1 MKKSILKLS
10 ATLTPFAL
18 IGLGSFGLAAIN
30 STKPSD
36 AKLVKHEGE
45 SAQENQSN
53 LLDTARRW
61 RNSNFTSASIEGTN
75 PGALVLT
82 GKKSISRIDLYGN
95 VVWTFDPA
103 SSDLGEKVGYYD
115 ANNEFKQ
122 FTGTVPFQVSD
133 LSSKT
138 VVEAIQDQQDPNAFY
153 LLLIPDVAVAQQ
165 QETKDHTF
173 ENYYQADEPVSNPVT
188 EGESGSGESATTD
201 VGGAPAAA
209 GVGGPAARSS
219 VKLVDDNQETASSQ
233 NGTGEMVIDYNSDQ
247 NKIPKAK
254 NLKDPN
260 ESIDSINQGKSYSSI
275 NIDKKLQ
282 GVIVKVNE
290 NLFNKNTPFLVEN
303 MSFIKPKDMVDNY
316 PSTWIQDSQNGKKT
330 NVVQFYDVN
339 NTNNY
344 VSDRGFFNAK
354 YFPKRLETKKD
365 TPLVDSSFS
374 PNEHPE
380 WFDNDK
386 FVMPWMQYITNLGG
400 LYAKNN
406 TVYLFG
412 GNGTWVNN
420 ESALSIGVFRTKFGS
435 SSTEAPGTSKTV
447 GYPYAIL
454 LSSISIQKANLAQ
467 FVPGVAGLGQDLGY
481 HYVPRL
487 AVGGVSSPKS
497 AGGNIFIGST
507 ITWGTNGGTILDT
520 KWHTPSVIEDAAR
533 TNDLTVQVDSKNIPK
548 RWSNLYDY
556 NSTSSASLL
565 SKPAGGNT
573 KQVESL
579 FSTALKLDALNA
591 LPDQFNEQNKVVF
604 TYAMLDGRQWSLG
617 SWKDSTWFVSDDIN
631 NFNYNTQNQL
641 AGGGENRN
649 PRNILNALTTA
660 KGFDRR
666 DIGNVV
672 YTYSSTDQSLTYY
685 YQVGATITTWPEIK
699 ANYKNNANI
708 NFYHLNKSDFGSTKK
723 DTTNAGQ
730 SKLNSAYRTSVD
742 DTIYNG
748 SIYVKD
754 SSFTT
759 SSQGYT
765 WKDFKGL
772 TTTSSKAV
780 ISNWTKA
787 GYSIRPEGDT
797 SFNVSKIS
805 FDRSITAA
813 VEVSALDSYYV
824 QLEGSKSLNSVS
836 RKSST
841 TNALSLSADTIK
853 NPLNNR
859 NEVIGQGN
867 FISKDN
873 IPSSFFENKIND
885 IIVKDSDGSEVLNSK
900 YINSIYSYTPPADN
914 KDIKLRLLVVDRS
927 KATNDFIKLLP
938 QVLVDGEYVPV
949 PQANSVFVSDREFTG
964 FNALPGYILP
974 VAISI
979 PIIIIALALALGL
992 GVGIP
997 MSQNRKMLKQGFAI
1011 SNKKVDILTT
1021 AVGSVFKQIIN
1032 RTSVSNIKKSPQMLQ
1047 SAKKPAAKPAASG
1060 AKPAAPAAKPAGP
1073 AKPTGPAKP
1082 AAPKPKAP
1090 AK

>member
-30 STKPSD
+30 GAKPSD

-153 LLLIPDVAVAQQ
+153 LLLIPDAAVAQQ

-173 ENYYQADEPVSNPVT
+173 ENYYEAQMPVSNPAT
-188 EGESGSGESATTD
+188 GTDESSETSMQA
-201 VGGAPAAA
+201 GGAAPAAA
-209 GVGGPAARSS
+209 AAARSS
-219 VKLVDDNQETASSQ
+219 VKLVDDEEAASGS
-233 NGTGEMVIDYNSDQ
+233 NGMTKIVVDYEGDQ

-275 NIDKKLQ
+275 NSDKKLQ

-316 PSTWIQDSQNGKKT
+316 PSTWKETTKNNKYT
-330 NVVQFYDVN
+330 NVLKFYNQTNPSYVN
-339 NTNNY
+339 
-344 VSDRGFFNAK
+344 DRGYFNAK
-354 YFPKRLETKKD
+354 YYPERLETQKD

-374 PNEHPE
+374 PYEHPE
-380 WFDNDK
+380 WFDEQKN

-400 LYAKNN
+400 LYAKND

-435 SSTEAPGTSKTV
+435 RSTEAPGTSKTV

-533 TNDLTVQVDSKNIPK
+533 SDKTVNISNETIPK

-556 NSTSSASLL
+556 NSTSSAPLL

-617 SWKDSTWFVSDDIN
+617 SWKDSTWFVSDNIN

-641 AGGGENRN
+641 ASGGENRN

-660 KGFDRR
+660 RGFDRR
-666 DIGNVV
+666 NIGNVV

-685 YQVGATITTWPEIK
+685 YQVGSTITTWPEIK

-708 NFYHLNKSDFGSTKK
+708 NFYHLNKSDFGST
-723 DTTNAGQ
+723 TNATAGSQ
-730 SKLNSAYRTSVD
+730 SILNSAYKTSAGDVW
-742 DTIYNG
+742 YNG
-748 SIYVKD
+748 SVYVKD
-754 SSFTT
+754 SNFTH

-765 WKDFKGL
+765 WNDFKGL

-805 FDRSITAA
+805 FDRSIKAA

-1060 AKPAAPAAKPAGP
+1060 SKPAAPAAKPAGP

>member
-30 STKPSD
+30 SAKPSD

-173 ENYYQADEPVSNPVT
+173 ENYYEAEEPVSHPVA
-188 EGESGSGESATTD
+188 EGESSSSETTASG
-201 VGGAPAAA
+201 GGAPAAA
-209 GVGGPAARSS
+209 AARSS
-219 VKLVDDNQETASSQ
+219 VKLVDDNQEAASSQ
-233 NGTGEMVIDYNSDQ
+233 NGTGEMVIEYEGDQ
-247 NKIPKAK
+247 NKIPKPK
-254 NLKDPN
+254 KLKDPS
-260 ESIDSINQGKSYSSI
+260 ESIENINSGKTYSSI
-275 NIDKKLQ
+275 NSDKKLQ

-316 PSTWIQDSQNGKKT
+316 PSTWTLPTSNGKKT
-330 NVVQFYDVN
+330 NVLQFYDEN
-339 NTNNY
+339 NPQLVEN
-344 VSDRGFFNAK
+344 RGYFAAK
-354 YFPKRLETKKD
+354 YFPKRLETKKE

-374 PNEHPE
+374 PYEHPE
-380 WFDNDK
+380 WFDGGDS

-533 TNDLTVQVDSKNIPK
+533 KNDSTTTVNSKTIPK

-591 LPDQFNEQNKVVF
+591 LPDRFEEQNKVVF

-641 AGGGENRN
+641 AGGRENRN

-660 KGFDRR
+660 RGFDRR

-685 YQVGATITTWPEIK
+685 YQVGSTITTWPEIK

-708 NFYHLNKSDFGSTKK
+708 NFYHLNKSDFGST
-723 DTTNAGQ
+723 TNDVGGAQ
-730 SKLNSAYRTSVD
+730 SKLNSAYNTSAGDVW
-742 DTIYNG
+742 YNG
-748 SIYVKD
+748 SIYVKK
-754 SSFTT
+754 SKFTP

-797 SFNVSKIS
+797 SFNVSKIP
-805 FDRSITAA
+805 FDRSIKAA

-824 QLEGSKSLNSVS
+824 QLDGSKSLNSVS

-1060 AKPAAPAAKPAGP
+1060 SKPAAPAAKPAGP

>member
-30 STKPSD
+30 GAKPSD

-188 EGESGSGESATTD
+188 EETTATG
-201 VGGAPAAA
+201 GGAMAAA
-209 GVGGPAARSS
+209 VRSS
-219 VKLVDDNQETASSQ
+219 VKLVDDDESSSDSSE
-233 NGTGEMVIDYNSDQ
+233 NAGMVIEYNSEQ
-247 NKIPKAK
+247 NKIAKPKA
-254 NLKDPN
+254 LVN
-260 ESIDSINQGKSYSSI
+260 ENESYSSI
-275 NIDKKLQ
+275 NGNNSYANINNQKNLQ

-316 PSTWIQDSQNGKKT
+316 PSNWKKPTENSKYT
-330 NVVQFYDVN
+330 NVLEFYDAN
-339 NTNNY
+339 NPEYIPN
-344 VSDRGFFNAK
+344 RGYFNAK
-354 YFPKRLETKKD
+354 YFPRRLETRKN

-380 WFDNDK
+380 WFDEQKN

-420 ESALSIGVFRTKFGS
+420 ETALSIGVFRTKFGS

-454 LSSISIQKANLAQ
+454 LSSISIQKANLTQ

-520 KWHTPSVIEDAAR
+520 KWHTPSVIEDSTKTDKTKTIASSG
-533 TNDLTVQVDSKNIPK
+533 SKTIPK

-591 LPDQFNEQNKVVF
+591 LPDQFDEQNKVVF

-617 SWKDSTWFVSDDIN
+617 SWKDSTWFVSDNIN

-660 KGFDRR
+660 RGFDRR

-672 YTYSSTDQSLTYY
+672 YTYSSTNQSLTYY

-708 NFYHLNKSDFGSTKK
+708 NFYHLNKSDFGST
-723 DTTNAGQ
+723 TNDQSGDQ
-730 SKLNSAYRTSVD
+730 SKLNSAYNTSAA
-742 DTIYNG
+742 DTWYNG
-748 SIYVKD
+748 SIYVKK
-754 SSFTT
+754 SKFTP

-797 SFNVSKIS
+797 SFNVSKIP
-805 FDRSITAA
+805 FDRSIKAA

-824 QLEGSKSLNSVS
+824 QLDGSKSLNSVS

-867 FISKDN
+867 FISKDS

-914 KDIKLRLLVVDRS
+914 KDIKLRLLVIDRS

-964 FNALPGYILP
+964 FDALPGYILP

-992 GVGIP
+992 GIGIP

>member
-30 STKPSD
+30 SAKPSD

-173 ENYYQADEPVSNPVT
+173 ENYYVPDTPVSAGGEEDSET
-188 EGESGSGESATTD
+188 AEGA
-201 VGGAPAAA
+201 GGGAAPAPAAVA
-209 GVGGPAARSS
+209 STGGGVPGARSS
-219 VKLVDDNQETASSQ
+219 VKLVDGEGTATGSNGMAET
-233 NGTGEMVIDYNSDQ
+233 VIDYETGNS
-247 NKIPKAK
+247 IPKPK
-254 NLKDPN
+254 QLKESS
-260 ESIDSINQGKSYSSI
+260 ESIESINEGKSYSSI
-275 NIDKKLQ
+275 NSDKKLQ

-290 NLFNKNTPFLVEN
+290 NLFNKSTPFLVEN

-316 PSTWIQDSQNGKKT
+316 PSNWKKTTENNKYT
-330 NVVQFYDVN
+330 NVVKFYN
-339 NTNNY
+339 QANPSY
-344 VSDRGFFNAK
+344 EADRGYFNAK
-354 YFPKRLETKKD
+354 YYPKRLETQKD

-380 WFDNDK
+380 WFDEQKN

-520 KWHTPSVIEDAAR
+520 KWHTPSVIEDATR
-533 TNDLTVQVDSKNIPK
+533 TDKTTTVSNETIPK

-591 LPDQFNEQNKVVF
+591 LPDQFDEQNKVVF

-617 SWKDSTWFVSDDIN
+617 SWKDSTWFVSDNIN
-631 NFNYNTQNQL
+631 SFNYNTQNQL
-641 AGGGENRN
+641 ANGGENRN

-660 KGFDRR
+660 RGFDRR
-666 DIGNVV
+666 SIGNVV

-708 NFYHLNKSDFGSTKK
+708 NFYHLNKSDFGST
-723 DTTNAGQ
+723 TNDQNGDQ
-730 SKLNSAYRTSVD
+730 SKLNSAYNTSAA
-742 DTIYNG
+742 DTWYNG
-748 SIYVKD
+748 SIYVKK
-754 SSFTT
+754 SKFTP